1 MVNRLRIAIIAAI
14 FFGLVAAYG
23 VYNFLRQQR
32 EATEALKSATQNV
45 VVAAKEIP
53 AGTNVTEKII
63 KEGLVKETSW
73 PKASVPPGSFYSTNQ
88 VVGKT
93 VKTKVVAGEPILE
106 SKLVGEGVG
115 LATRLA
121 AGYRAV
127 AVKVDEVKV
136 DEVIGVSGFI
146 APDDRVDV
154 IATLTPPG
162 RGSQDEKLS
171 KIVLQNRRVLSVAQS
186 VEQKEGKPQ
195 VVRSITLEVTPEEA
209 EKLSLAVVD
218 GHVILALRAIG
229 DEAAKITRGSTK
241 RDLLALAAPSVPRRK
256 AERPPAA
263 PPVSTEAPPQKY
275 RVEVYRGS
283 QKSVVEF

>member
-23 VYNFLRQQR
+23 VYSFLRQQR

-115 LATRLA
+115 LASRLA

-127 AVKVDEVKV
+127 AVKV

-209 EKLSLAVVD
+209 EKLSLAVFE

>member
-23 VYNFLRQQR
+23 VYSFLRQQR

-115 LATRLA
+115 LASRLA

-127 AVKVDEVKV
+127 AVKV

-209 EKLSLAVVD
+209 EKLSLAVFE

-229 DEAAKITRGSTK
+229 DEAAKVTRGSTK

>member
-14 FFGLVAAYG
+14 FFGLIAAYG
-23 VYNFLRQQR
+23 VYSFLRQQR

-106 SKLVGEGVG
+106 SKLVGEGGG
-115 LATRLA
+115 LASRLA

-127 AVKVDEVKV
+127 AVKV

-209 EKLSLAVVD
+209 EKLSLAVFE

>member
-14 FFGLVAAYG
+14 FFGLIAAYG
-23 VYNFLRQQR
+23 VYSFLRQQR

-115 LATRLA
+115 LASRLA

-127 AVKVDEVKV
+127 AVKV

-229 DEAAKITRGSTK
+229 DEAAKVTRGSTK

>member
-1 MVNRLRIAIIAAI
+1 MVNRLRIAIIAAT

-115 LATRLA
+115 LASRLA

-127 AVKVDEVKV
+127 AVKV

-209 EKLSLAVVD
+209 EKLSLAVFE

-229 DEAAKITRGSTK
+229 DEAAKVTRGSTK

>member
-14 FFGLVAAYG
+14 FFGLIAAYG
-23 VYNFLRQQR
+23 VYSFLRQQR

-127 AVKVDEVKV
+127 AVKVDEV
-136 DEVIGVSGFI
+136 IGVSGFI

-209 EKLSLAVVD
+209 EKLSLAVFE

-229 DEAAKITRGSTK
+229 DEAAKVTRGSTK

>member
-14 FFGLVAAYG
+14 FFGLIAAYG
-23 VYNFLRQQR
+23 VYSFLRQQR

-115 LATRLA
+115 LASRLA

-127 AVKVDEVKV
+127 AVKV

>member
-14 FFGLVAAYG
+14 FFGLIAAYG
-23 VYNFLRQQR
+23 VYSFLRQQR

-127 AVKVDEVKV
+127 AVKVDEV
-136 DEVIGVSGFI
+136 IGVSGFI

-229 DEAAKITRGSTK
+229 DEAAKVTRGSTK

>member
-115 LATRLA
+115 LASRLA

-127 AVKVDEVKV
+127 AVKV

-229 DEAAKITRGSTK
+229 DDAAKITRGSTK

-263 PPVSTEAPPQKY
+263 PPVSTEALPQKY

>member
-14 FFGLVAAYG
+14 FFGLIAAYG
-23 VYNFLRQQR
+23 VYSFLRQQR

-115 LATRLA
+115 LASRLA

-127 AVKVDEVKV
+127 AVKV

-209 EKLSLAVVD
+209 EKLSLAVFE

-229 DEAAKITRGSTK
+229 DEAAKVTRGSTK

>member
-14 FFGLVAAYG
+14 FFGLIAAYG
-23 VYNFLRQQR
+23 VYSFLRQQR

-115 LATRLA
+115 LASRLA

-127 AVKVDEVKV
+127 AVKV

-209 EKLSLAVVD
+209 EKLSLAVFE

>member
-14 FFGLVAAYG
+14 FFGLIAAYG
-23 VYNFLRQQR
+23 VYSFLRQQR

-127 AVKVDEVKV
+127 AVKV